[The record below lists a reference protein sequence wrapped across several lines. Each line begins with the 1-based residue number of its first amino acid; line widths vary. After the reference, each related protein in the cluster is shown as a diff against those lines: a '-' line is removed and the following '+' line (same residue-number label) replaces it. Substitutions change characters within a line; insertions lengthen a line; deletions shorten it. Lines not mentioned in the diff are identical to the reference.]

1 MFVGGIGLVWP
12 IKSAVYAGAE
22 YISCPKRRGH
32 KSNGE
37 DTVMD
42 GKAASAKAK

>member
-22 YISCPKRRGH
+22 YISCPKRRE
-32 KSNGE
+32 KI
-37 DTVMD
+37 DRYALTYIL
-42 GKAASAKAK
+42 